1 MNGPHL
7 PYWQKHMQVAVVAMF
22 AVGAG
27 YQVSANLSAWLESA
41 RVGLGD
47 KAIKEVE
54 SKAPT
59 VAGVQPGL

>member
-1 MNGPHL
+1 
-7 PYWQKHMQVAVVAMF
+7 MQVAVVAMF